1 MWADHASC
9 SWRWYSGDVRAES
22 CIGHRWSVSDCETN
36 YCEANVVK
44 FEQIHTFDVSVVS
57 LTARPTAAMFLV
69 LALVV
74 MQRDL
79 KFESLICGWA
89 RSHHGDGK
97 NLQQIVNLSESST
110 CVKDDLG
117 RVVVSLGL
125 IYP

>member
-1 MWADHASC
+1 MV
-9 SWRWYSGDVRAES
+9 WY
-22 CIGHRWSVSDCETN
+22 RWSVSDCETN
-36 YCEANVVK
+36 YCDASAVK
-44 FEQIHTFDVSVVS
+44 FEQIHACDVSAVS

-89 RSHHGDGK
+89 RSHHGDGE

-110 CVKDDLG
+110 CVNDDLG
-117 RVVVSLGL
+117 RVAVSLGL
-125 IYP
+125 LYP